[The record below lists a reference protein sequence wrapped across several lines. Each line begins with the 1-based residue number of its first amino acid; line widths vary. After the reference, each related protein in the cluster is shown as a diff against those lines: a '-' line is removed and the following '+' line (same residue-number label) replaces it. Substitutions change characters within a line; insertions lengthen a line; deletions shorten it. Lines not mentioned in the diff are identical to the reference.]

1 MPTFIPPTENNVAAA
16 EPFGEGV
23 AWRLFRYAAPGKSAD
38 NVYRLTDGSFTT
50 VEPRDQSTISRTFW
64 GASVN
69 YVTDVEA
76 TELVAAGY
84 TVDAGVFQLGSSFS
98 SELGGDAKLGNI
110 EGNTV

>member
-16 EPFGEGV
+16 EPRGEGLG
-23 AWRLFRYAAPGKSAD
+23 WRLFRYVSPGKSAD

-50 VEPRDQSTISRTFW
+50 VAPVDVALISRTFW
-64 GASVN
+64 GATEN

-76 TELVAAGY
+76 AELIAAGY
-84 TVDAGVFQLGSSFS
+84 TVDAGTFQLGSSFS
-98 SELGGDAKLGNI
+98 STLGGDAILDNI

>member
-16 EPFGEGV
+16 EPRGEGV
-23 AWRLFRYAAPGKSAD
+23 AWRLFRYVSPGKSAD

-50 VEPRDQSTISRTFW
+50 VEPREQGVVSRTFW
-64 GASVN
+64 GGTEN

-76 TELVAAGY
+76 AELIAAGY
-84 TVDAGVFQLGSSFS
+84 TVDAGTFQLGSAYS
-98 SELGGDAKLGNI
+98 STLGGDAILDNI

>member
-1 MPTFIPPTENNVAAA
+1 MS
-16 EPFGEGV
+16 
-23 AWRLFRYAAPGKSAD
+23 PGKTAD
-38 NVYRLTDGSFTT
+38 NVYRLVDGSFVT
-50 VEPRDQSTISRTFW
+50 VPPVDESQISRTFW
-64 GASVN
+64 GGTEN

-76 TELVAAGY
+76 AELVAAGF